1 MFKNVSVMSKHRMLN
16 PSQESMPSPTLQST
30 PSAGCKWSSTDWSCA
45 YDTIFMVLFY
55 AYCDGD
61 DTFKQTFQ
69 SASNVFPVLTRA
81 FQTLTFRDCLNM
93 HDPTAFPHVGQVGTS
108 VVSILESVLPP
119 ETRELELVHL
129 CSNGTCADK
138 SLSSTHMPIY
148 HRFTIPCICSPL
160 YVQSIQCDDL
170 SSNSS
175 SQVTELNIQQWLDL
189 WCSFANYISFSI
201 VPLILFFE
209 CFPLQPVMPCK
220 TISIPHLHGTACYTL
235 VGIIYVG
242 GFHFSARLRFAGK
255 VWNYDGRINNGVPF
269 LEPDVH
275 DSDPC
280 VLPHFENREAH
291 VFLYV
296 LDS

>member
-1 MFKNVSVMSKHRMLN
+1 
-16 PSQESMPSPTLQST
+16 
-30 PSAGCKWSSTDWSCA
+30 
-45 YDTIFMVLFY
+45 MVLFY
-55 AYCDGD
+55 AYRDGD
-61 DTFKQTFQ
+61 DTFKQMFQ

-81 FQTLTFRDCLNM
+81 FQTLTVSDSNLFSQNLFDMCRDEFRDCLNM

-138 SLSSTHMPIY
+138 SLSSTHVPIY

-170 SSNSS
+170 SSNSL
-175 SQVTELNIQQWLDL
+175 SQVTKLNIQQWLDL
-189 WCSFANYISFSI
+189 WCSFANYISFSV
-201 VPLILFFE
+201 VPPILFFE

-275 DSDPC
+275 DFDLC
-280 VLPHFENREAH
+280 VLPRFENREAH